1 MLHKRID
8 PTVEILRKKEPNLKR
23 KRVQRDK
30 TNSAPPIGVPSWCLN
45 KEALEK
51 LNRAADDIIP
61 VYTDEEDI
69 EDDENDNDNA
79 NDNDAND
86 NDLNNENRGKRK
98 KSKKSL
104 KRKSKQKKDKKHKSG
119 KRK

>member
-1 MLHKRID
+1 
-8 PTVEILRKKEPNLKR
+8 VEILRKKQPNLKR

-79 NDNDAND
+79 NDND
-86 NDLNNENRGKRK
+86 LNNENRGKRK